1 MALEEDQSKS
11 PAVKS
16 TPNEPN
22 KSISPAKKSPSTK
35 EFILSVAGKLSV
47 QPLQNADAGVWG
59 ILTAISTN
67 ARKRSQGIN
76 ILLTEDEH
84 RIGRVVEDVRF
95 RIESNAVSACH
106 CKIYRRKNSNEDVE
120 ESCSSSVF
128 LKDTST
134 NGTYLNWEKLSKSS
148 PETLLQNGDIVSFA
162 AAPQHA
168 QAYAFVYREVV
179 NCTPLGEDSATLKR
193 KAEECGGES
202 KRLKGI
208 GVGAPEGP
216 ISLDDVRSLQKSNT
230 DLRKQ
235 LESHVLSI
243 EELRNE
249 NRVAVARH
257 EQEMKEVKESIS
269 QSFVNDLKDLR
280 KKLEVQ
286 QKELTEISILSA
298 ERQEAIED
306 LNERLSSSTQ
316 SRTEAT
322 EIINSQKAT
331 ISEIE
336 KQLEEERNQRREDRE
351 KGIADLRAALQ
362 KAHLESQ
369 EELKRQSEIASKQ
382 ERELKEVINK
392 LQESDKESRLLV
404 ETLRTKLENTRESLV
419 ISDKKARQLEAQ
431 VQEEQQISLN
441 NKKKVEILEIE
452 TKRLTQEL
460 EHEKVAREEAW
471 AKVSALE
478 LEIAAAIRD
487 LATEKQR
494 YQGAR
499 ERIILRETQLR
510 AFYSTTEEISS
521 LFAKQQEQL
530 KAMQRTLEDEDNYEH
545 TSIDIDLNATL
556 GIRNG
561 IIARGNQVTHR
572 NDSTRENTASASI
585 PGVNRI
591 EVNSTTD
598 EASATEKHECDAKTQ
613 EAQNTQ
619 DIEYTSA
626 DRSVNGAF
634 GSDIDGVGTVP
645 VLEGD
650 QTETQRVLGTES
662 PGAYG
667 DRNFDLN
674 KSTTQPVDTMQ
685 LDDETQLQENGE
697 QIRRSGEDNGRHSQS
712 TNQGR
717 DLNAMEED
725 TEEAGGTIRTADLLT
740 SEVVGS
746 WANST
751 APSVHGENE
760 SERSA
765 VKDSV
770 GSGDEA
776 EEDVQAAGS
785 QIGGSAAAAPAA
797 RTSLSQER
805 EALNEMIQIVDPEF
819 KKNFPDGGGV
829 GSGLGREKDDEG
841 SVSDSDTEDECNHD
855 GDTNARVDLEDGGSI
870 SDTQAGSDQDDD
882 DDDDDDGDDD
892 EVDSV
897 G

>member
-11 PAVKS
+11 PAVKL
-16 TPNEPN
+16 TPNETN

-35 EFILSVAGKLSV
+35 EFILSVAGKLSA

-84 RIGRVVEDVRF
+84 RIGRIVEDVRF

-120 ESCSSSVF
+120 ESCSSLSVF

-179 NCTPLGEDSATLKR
+179 NCTPLGEGSATLKR
-193 KAEECGGES
+193 KAEEFGGES

-216 ISLDDVRSLQKSNT
+216 ISLDDVRSLQRSNT

-249 NRVAVARH
+249 NRVTVARH
-257 EQEMKEVKESIS
+257 EQEMKEVKEYVS

-280 KKLEVQ
+280 QKLEVQ
-286 QKELTEISILSA
+286 QKELTEIGILSA

-306 LNERLSSSTQ
+306 LNERLGSSMQ
-316 SRTEAT
+316 SRTEAS

-331 ISEIE
+331 ISELE
-336 KQLEEERNQRREDRE
+336 KQLDEERNQRREDRE
-351 KGIADLRAALQ
+351 KGVADLRAALQ
-362 KAHLESQ
+362 KAHLEAQ
-369 EELKRQSEIASKQ
+369 EELKRQSDIASKQ
-382 ERELKEVINK
+382 ERELKEVMNK

-404 ETLRTKLENTRESLV
+404 ETLRTKLENIRESLV

-441 NKKKVEILEIE
+441 SRKKVETLEHE
-452 TKRLTQEL
+452 MKRLTQEL

-471 AKVSALE
+471 AKVSTLE

-561 IIARGNQVTHR
+561 IITRQNQVTHR
-572 NDSTRENTASASI
+572 NDSTRENTASAST

-598 EASATEKHECDAKTQ
+598 EASATEKHECDTKTH
-613 EAQNTQ
+613 EGKNTQ

-626 DRSVNGAF
+626 DRSVKGGF
-634 GSDIDGVGTVP
+634 GSDIDGIGTAP

-662 PGAYG
+662 PGVDG

-674 KSTTQPVDTMQ
+674 KSTTQPGETMQ

-697 QIRRSGEDNGRHSQS
+697 QIQRSGKDNGHHSQS
-712 TNQGR
+712 NNQDR

-746 WANST
+746 WAIST
-751 APSVHGENE
+751 APSVQGENE

-776 EEDVQAAGS
+776 EEEDVQAAGS
-785 QIGGSAAAAPAA
+785 QIGGSAAAPAA

-805 EALNEMIQIVDPEF
+805 HALNEMIQIIAPEF
-819 KKNFPDGGGV
+819 NKNFPDGGGV

-841 SVSDSDTEDECNHD
+841 SVSDSDTEDGSDHD

-882 DDDDDDGDDD
+882 DQLDDD
-892 EVDSV
+892 EDDSV